1 MRFLVI
7 ISEIIKYYGDEIDWD
22 KMFVYAKEY
31 GFENVLLVV
40 LRLSSHLLGAP
51 VPERYIKAE
60 GIRVKALYKY
70 VNKMILRG
78 GNLNP
83 INKVFLILLKDDI
96 AGAFGVLLRRLFP
109 SMGEIISRYKLPY
122 KYERAVV
129 YYILNPLFLLMGKH
143 QK

>member
-22 KMFVYAKEY
+22 KMFVYAREY

-40 LRLSSHLLGAP
+40 LRLSSHFLGAP
-51 VPERYIKAE
+51 VPERYIKVE
-60 GIRVKALYKY
+60 GLRVKALYKCI
-70 VNKMILRG
+70 NKMILRG

-83 INKVFLILLKDDI
+83 IYKVLLILLKDDI
-96 AGAFGVLLRRLFP
+96 TGAFGVLFRRLFP

-122 KYERAVV
+122 KSDRAVI